1 MTPVAFSVT
10 EVRVAA
16 TCPRISYFDFEHT
29 RRHRLKSRSVTRL
42 WKAGAEETAC
52 GALFHNAVEAF
63 NRRALD
69 APEVRATVEGESEP
83 RTIERRLREFL
94 NLHCVDL
101 NALALRSV
109 AQQEAF
115 IRAVGIY
122 MGELADIIADA
133 RNRGKPTHEVL
144 GQLFGDRRRR
154 VDVTFQVGPK
164 GEAVRITGILDYVFY
179 DWRTAHHRIIDYKLT
194 PAGEPSNDLFQVGLY
209 ALMHHVQHRTEPD
222 VGVLY
227 LHPDRLMVEMT
238 WSQVHGQR
246 HKLFDLLASMAEWQ
260 RYDEAGGKGLKPP
273 GEPSCCSVCRWDKD
287 GQCARRLGPK
297 HEGHRLRHWTDA
309 LAGGQSRDEPSMSVK
324 EADGPSR
331 AWAQAVE
338 TETEDE
344 SGLTEKAPGLEG
356 ERRKKARP
364 EGRTAG
370 RSDEEQAAT
379 GEDVPSLTIRENS
392 AQIGTTI
399 VGRRLVAI
407 PVAALPTHVAVV
419 GAAGSGKTWLA
430 KVLAEEAIRL
440 GIPVLAIDPQGDLV
454 QFLRPAA
461 EFPDLT
467 PEEKA
472 LRRGFL
478 DRVEPRVWTPGSSHG
493 RRLCLDPIRLAKPS
507 DLAHITDPI
516 RRAEEYEGMLAVVAA
531 QLVATAKAGGETDS
545 QQTFLLQA
553 LRSLAADPRG
563 REVDLGTIAAVTSD
577 PNSVGLEN
585 PDQFI
590 KKSEREK
597 LARKLNGLR
606 LGPASNLYSGG
617 QRLDLD
623 AMFQPELA
631 GRTTM
636 NILYVNALADDD
648 QKHFF
653 IAALAAEIYRWMI
666 SSPGGSSGR
675 PRMLFYLDEAR
686 DYIPAGARKPPAKD
700 PLVRLFT
707 QGRKYG
713 VACLLCTQSPRSV
726 DYNVFGNCSTKL
738 VGRLESTQDQDRVA
752 EWFSKESSPPPWL
765 AGRKGAEAGS
775 FVGRWPFIQPG
786 IEGAAF
792 RSRRLFSLH
801 EGAWSP
807 DRLEEEMRRSRTDGT

>member
-133 RNRGKPTHEVL
+133 RNRGKPTQEIL

-287 GQCARRLGPK
+287 GQCGRRLGPK

-344 SGLTEKAPGLEG
+344 SGPTEKAPGLEG
-356 ERRKKARP
+356 ERRKKAQA

-370 RSDEEQAAT
+370 RSDQEWVAT
-379 GEDVPSLTIRENS
+379 GEGVPSSTLGKILHRSGRRSSDDGSLLFLSRRYRLMSRLS
-392 AQIGTTI
+392 ARPG
-399 VGRRLVAI
+399 VGRPGWPRCW
-407 PVAALPTHVAVV
+407 PKRPYGSKFPSSPSTHKVTLSSSFARRPSFLTSPQKKKLSAVV
-419 GAAGSGKTWLA
+419 FSIAWSLGSGHPAHHTVVASALIPFAWRNPPTWH
-430 KVLAEEAIRL
+430 
-440 GIPVLAIDPQGDLV
+440 
-454 QFLRPAA
+454 
-461 EFPDLT
+461 T
-467 PEEKA
+467 
-472 LRRGFL
+472 
-478 DRVEPRVWTPGSSHG
+478 S
-493 RRLCLDPIRLAKPS
+493 PIRYA
-507 DLAHITDPI
+507 AQ
-516 RRAEEYEGMLAVVAA
+516 EEWEGMLAVVAA
-531 QLVATAKAGGETDS
+531 QLVGTAKAGGETDS

-631 GRTTM
+631 GKTTM
-636 NILYVNALADDD
+636 NILYVNALTDDD

-666 SSPGGSSGR
+666 
-675 PRMLFYLDEAR
+675 L
-686 DYIPAGARKPPAKD
+686 PP
-700 PLVRLFT
+700 
-707 QGRKYG
+707 
-713 VACLLCTQSPRSV
+713 
-726 DYNVFGNCSTKL
+726 
-738 VGRLESTQDQDRVA
+738 E
-752 EWFSKESSPPPWL
+752 
-765 AGRKGAEAGS
+765 
-775 FVGRWPFIQPG
+775 
-786 IEGAAF
+786 
-792 RSRRLFSLH
+792 
-801 EGAWSP
+801 
-807 DRLEEEMRRSRTDGT
+807 

>member
-1 MTPVAFSVT
+1 MGDVPLS
-10 EVRVAA
+10 
-16 TCPRISYFDFEHT
+16 
-29 RRHRLKSRSVTRL
+29 
-42 WKAGAEETAC
+42 
-52 GALFHNAVEAF
+52 
-63 NRRALD
+63 
-69 APEVRATVEGESEP
+69 
-83 RTIERRLREFL
+83 TI
-94 NLHCVDL
+94 
-101 NALALRSV
+101 
-109 AQQEAF
+109 
-115 IRAVGIY
+115 
-122 MGELADIIADA
+122 
-133 RNRGKPTHEVL
+133 
-144 GQLFGDRRRR
+144 
-154 VDVTFQVGPK
+154 
-164 GEAVRITGILDYVFY
+164 
-179 DWRTAHHRIIDYKLT
+179 
-194 PAGEPSNDLFQVGLY
+194 
-209 ALMHHVQHRTEPD
+209 
-222 VGVLY
+222 
-227 LHPDRLMVEMT
+227 
-238 WSQVHGQR
+238 
-246 HKLFDLLASMAEWQ
+246 
-260 RYDEAGGKGLKPP
+260 
-273 GEPSCCSVCRWDKD
+273 
-287 GQCARRLGPK
+287 
-297 HEGHRLRHWTDA
+297 
-309 LAGGQSRDEPSMSVK
+309 
-324 EADGPSR
+324 
-331 AWAQAVE
+331 
-338 TETEDE
+338 
-344 SGLTEKAPGLEG
+344 
-356 ERRKKARP
+356 
-364 EGRTAG
+364 
-370 RSDEEQAAT
+370 
-379 GEDVPSLTIRENS
+379 GEDS

-454 QFLRPAA
+454 QFLCPAA
-461 EFPDLT
+461 EFPGLS

-472 LRRGFL
+472 LRNGFL

-493 RRLCLDPIRLAKPS
+493 RRLYLDPIRLAKPS
-507 DLAHITDPI
+507 DLAHISDPI
-516 RRAEEYEGMLAVVAA
+516 RRAEEWEGMLAVVAA
-531 QLVATAKAGGETDS
+531 QLVGTAKAGGETDS

-553 LRSLAADPRG
+553 LRTLAADPRG
-563 REVDLGTIAAVTSD
+563 RVVDLSTIAAVTSD
-577 PNSVGLEN
+577 PNSVGMEN

-590 KKSEREK
+590 RKSEREK

-636 NILYVNALADDD
+636 NIFYMNALTDDD

-666 SSPGGSSGR
+666 SSPVGNAGR
-675 PRMLFYLDEAR
+675 PRLLFYLDEAR
-686 DYIPAGARKPPAKD
+686 DYIPAGARKPPAKE

-738 VGRLESTQDQDRVA
+738 VGRLESAQDQDRVA
-752 EWFSKESSPPPWL
+752 EWFSKENSPPPWL

-786 IEGAAF
+786 IEGTAF

-807 DRLEEEMRRSRTDGT
+807 DRLEQEMRRSRAEETGRGA

>member
-1 MTPVAFSVT
+1 
-10 EVRVAA
+10 
-16 TCPRISYFDFEHT
+16 
-29 RRHRLKSRSVTRL
+29 
-42 WKAGAEETAC
+42 
-52 GALFHNAVEAF
+52 
-63 NRRALD
+63 
-69 APEVRATVEGESEP
+69 
-83 RTIERRLREFL
+83 
-94 NLHCVDL
+94 
-101 NALALRSV
+101 
-109 AQQEAF
+109 
-115 IRAVGIY
+115 

-133 RNRGKPTHEVL
+133 RNRGKPTQEIL

-260 RYDEAGGKGLKPP
+260 RYDEADGKGLKPP
-273 GEPSCCSVCRWDKD
+273 GEPSCCSVCRWDKN

-309 LAGGQSRDEPSMSVK
+309 FAGGQIRDEPSVSAE
-324 EADGPSR
+324 EANGTPR

-338 TETEDE
+338 TETEE
-344 SGLTEKAPGLEG
+344 EPGPTEMVSETTNAPGLQEG
-356 ERRKKARP
+356 SKKAQTD
-364 EGRTAG
+364 GRTAG

-440 GIPVLAIDPQGDLV
+440 EIPVLAIDPQGDLV

-472 LRRGFL
+472 LRHGFL

-493 RRLCLDPIRLAKPS
+493 RRLCLDPIRLAKLS

-516 RRAEEYEGMLAVVAA
+516 RRAEEWEGMLAVVAA
-531 QLVATAKAGGETDS
+531 QLVGTAKAGGETDS
-545 QQTFLLQA
+545 QQTFLL
-553 LRSLAADPRG
+553 
-563 REVDLGTIAAVTSD
+563 
-577 PNSVGLEN
+577 
-585 PDQFI
+585 
-590 KKSEREK
+590 
-597 LARKLNGLR
+597 
-606 LGPASNLYSGG
+606 
-617 QRLDLD
+617 
-623 AMFQPELA
+623 
-631 GRTTM
+631 
-636 NILYVNALADDD
+636 
-648 QKHFF
+648 
-653 IAALAAEIYRWMI
+653 
-666 SSPGGSSGR
+666 
-675 PRMLFYLDEAR
+675 
-686 DYIPAGARKPPAKD
+686 
-700 PLVRLFT
+700 
-707 QGRKYG
+707 
-713 VACLLCTQSPRSV
+713 
-726 DYNVFGNCSTKL
+726 
-738 VGRLESTQDQDRVA
+738 
-752 EWFSKESSPPPWL
+752 
-765 AGRKGAEAGS
+765 
-775 FVGRWPFIQPG
+775 
-786 IEGAAF
+786 
-792 RSRRLFSLH
+792 
-801 EGAWSP
+801 
-807 DRLEEEMRRSRTDGT
+807 

>member
-1 MTPVAFSVT
+1 
-10 EVRVAA
+10 
-16 TCPRISYFDFEHT
+16 
-29 RRHRLKSRSVTRL
+29 
-42 WKAGAEETAC
+42 
-52 GALFHNAVEAF
+52 
-63 NRRALD
+63 
-69 APEVRATVEGESEP
+69 
-83 RTIERRLREFL
+83 
-94 NLHCVDL
+94 
-101 NALALRSV
+101 
-109 AQQEAF
+109 
-115 IRAVGIY
+115 
-122 MGELADIIADA
+122 
-133 RNRGKPTHEVL
+133 
-144 GQLFGDRRRR
+144 
-154 VDVTFQVGPK
+154 
-164 GEAVRITGILDYVFY
+164 
-179 DWRTAHHRIIDYKLT
+179 
-194 PAGEPSNDLFQVGLY
+194 
-209 ALMHHVQHRTEPD
+209 MHHVQHRTEPD

-273 GEPSCCSVCRWDKD
+273 GEPSCCSVCRWDND

-309 LAGGQSRDEPSMSVK
+309 FAGGQIRDEPSVSAE
-324 EADGPSR
+324 EANGTPRAGLKQSR
-331 AWAQAVE
+331 RRLRKSQARLKWSRDDQCTRPQEGSKKAQA
-338 TETEDE
+338 
-344 SGLTEKAPGLEG
+344 
-356 ERRKKARP
+356 

-516 RRAEEYEGMLAVVAA
+516 RRGRNMRECSRVVAA

-563 REVDLGTIAAVTSD
+563 REVDLGTIAAVTSE
-577 PNSVGLEN
+577 PTQSAWRI
-585 PDQFI
+585 P
-590 KKSEREK
+590 
-597 LARKLNGLR
+597 
-606 LGPASNLYSGG
+606 
-617 QRLDLD
+617 
-623 AMFQPELA
+623 
-631 GRTTM
+631 
-636 NILYVNALADDD
+636 
-648 QKHFF
+648 
-653 IAALAAEIYRWMI
+653 I
-666 SSPGGSSGR
+666 SSSRSQSVRSWRASSTGFVSARRRTSTRAVSGWTSTRCHSPR
-675 PRMLFYLDEAR
+675 PRE
-686 DYIPAGARKPPAKD
+686 
-700 PLVRLFT
+700 
-707 QGRKYG
+707 
-713 VACLLCTQSPRSV
+713 
-726 DYNVFGNCSTKL
+726 
-738 VGRLESTQDQDRVA
+738 
-752 EWFSKESSPPPWL
+752 
-765 AGRKGAEAGS
+765 
-775 FVGRWPFIQPG
+775 
-786 IEGAAF
+786 
-792 RSRRLFSLH
+792 RR
-801 EGAWSP
+801 
-807 DRLEEEMRRSRTDGT
+807 R

>member
-69 APEVRATVEGESEP
+69 APEVRATVERESEP
-83 RTIERRLREFL
+83 RAIERRLREFL

-122 MGELADIIADA
+122 MRELADIIGDA
-133 RNRGKPTHEVL
+133 RNRGKPIHEVL

-154 VDVTFQVGPK
+154 VDVTFEVGPN

-273 GEPSCCSVCRWDKD
+273 GEPSCCSVCRWDND
-287 GQCARRLGPK
+287 GQCAGRLGPK

-309 LAGGQSRDEPSMSVK
+309 FAGGQIRDEPSVNAE
-324 EADGPSR
+324 EANGTPR

-338 TETEDE
+338 TETEE
-344 SGLTEKAPGLEG
+344 EPGPTEMVSETTNAPGLQEG
-356 ERRKKARP
+356 SKKAQA

-370 RSDEEQAAT
+370 RSDEEQAAI
-379 GEDVPSLTIRENS
+379 GEDVPSVTIRENS

-440 GIPVLAIDPQGDLV
+440 EIPVLAIDPQGDLV

-467 PEEKA
+467 QEEKA

-516 RRAEEYEGMLAVVAA
+516 RCAEEYEGMLAVVAA

-553 LRSLAADPRG
+553 LRTLAADPRG

-597 LARKLNGLR
+597 LAQAQRASSRPGVEPLHGRSAAGPRRDVPTRACGKDDNEHSVPKRAGRRRSKALLYRGPCSRDLPLDDKFPWRKRGPTEDALLSGRGAR
-606 LGPASNLYSGG
+606 LYPGRCQEASSERPVGPALHTRSEVRRGLSALYPESAIGRL
-617 QRLDLD
+617 QRLRQLQHQ
-623 AMFQPELA
+623 ARRPP
-631 GRTTM
+631 G
-636 NILYVNALADDD
+636 
-648 QKHFF
+648 KH
-653 IAALAAEIYRWMI
+653 
-666 SSPGGSSGR
+666 
-675 PRMLFYLDEAR
+675 
-686 DYIPAGARKPPAKD
+686 
-700 PLVRLFT
+700 
-707 QGRKYG
+707 
-713 VACLLCTQSPRSV
+713 PRSRPSCGV
-726 DYNVFGNCSTKL
+726 V
-738 VGRLESTQDQDRVA
+738 Q
-752 EWFSKESSPPPWL
+752 
-765 AGRKGAEAGS
+765 
-775 FVGRWPFIQPG
+775 
-786 IEGAAF
+786 
-792 RSRRLFSLH
+792 
-801 EGAWSP
+801 
-807 DRLEEEMRRSRTDGT
+807 